1 MSEPEGKRPFRA
13 RAAAAAWPGRAFARW
28 GLNEALAGLQ
38 RRFAAAIEEERE
50 QGRFFLFLPVAAIGG
65 VLLFFAAGRDPS
77 PVAALAVFALL
88 ILLAFAARAR
98 PCAFP
103 ITMLATALAAGF
115 LSAALRTERIA
126 APILEKPVRGMAVG
140 LVESVE
146 PRPRGS
152 RMVIRLEAL
161 ANVPAATRPER
172 VRVTVPKLE
181 GAQAGSRVSVEALW
195 RPPPGPVRP
204 RGYDF
209 ARDAF
214 FLGIGAV
221 GSTARP
227 PIVLA
232 ADTEGGVLQ
241 RASERMDILR
251 NRVTERIL
259 ATVAG
264 DEGAIAAA
272 LVTGQRGEISKPA
285 NDALRAAGLYHVI
298 SISGLHMALFG
309 GFLFGAVRLGLV
321 LIPGFG
327 LRYPVK
333 KWAALVALAGAA
345 FYLAMSGAEI
355 AAQRSFVM
363 IAIVFLAVMFDRQG
377 ITMRNLALAAF
388 AAVLL
393 MPEAVLGPS
402 FQMSFCA
409 AMSIVAWFEWARR
422 RAPDETQEAHSGG
435 IARFLKL
442 YFGGIVATTI
452 AATLATSPFAAF
464 HFQRI
469 ALHSLPSN
477 LIVLPIVGVLV
488 MPWALIGL
496 MLMPFGLD
504 AAAWQVMGLGIGLM
518 LRIAEWIAGWPA
530 SNLAVASF
538 PALSALCLAVGLIL
552 VSLLTTRLRWFGLA
566 PFALGVF
573 LASFPARPDI
583 YVDAGGRAAA
593 VRGIDGRLALVG
605 TRFAGFAASGW
616 LAADGDL
623 RTTRD
628 KSTSEK
634 VRCDKAGCTAQL
646 ADGRMFA
653 LAWTYAGLREDCGRA
668 AVIVTRLIAPPFCRA
683 GAYVIDAPDL
693 ARTGA
698 VALTFGKDG
707 SVAREAARGAT
718 KRVWHGHVQTPKGP
732 IFAQPAAKTEPV
744 FGDDEDVEEDE
755 EGAEDGAL

>member
-1 MSEPEGKRPFRA
+1 VSETKPQRNAG
-13 RAAAAAWPGRAFARW
+13 AAATAPWPGRAFAGW
-28 GLNEALAGLQ
+28 SLNEALAGL
-38 RRFAAAIEEERE
+38 RSRFAAAIEEEGE

-77 PVAALAVFALL
+77 PVAASVAFAVLAV
-88 ILLAFAARAR
+88 LAFAARAR
-98 PCAFP
+98 PWAFP
-103 ITMLATALAAGF
+103 IAMLATALAAGF
-115 LSAALRTERIA
+115 LSAALRTERSA
-126 APILEKPVRGMAVG
+126 APILEKPVRGIAIG
-140 LVESVE
+140 WVESVE

-161 ANVPAATRPER
+161 ANVPPTTLPER
-172 VRVTVPKLE
+172 VRVTVPRLD
-181 GAQAGSRVSVEALW
+181 GAQAGGRVSVEALW

-204 RGYDF
+204 RGHDF

-221 GSTARP
+221 GSAARP

-232 ADTEGGVLQ
+232 AGSERGVL
-241 RASERMDILR
+241 RSASVRMDILR

-259 ATVAG
+259 SAVSG

-272 LVTGQRGEISKPA
+272 LVTGQRGEISKSA

-327 LRYPVK
+327 LRHPAK

-345 FYLAMSGAEI
+345 FYLAMSGAEV

-388 AAVLL
+388 AAIVL

-409 AMSIVAWFEWARR
+409 AMAIVAWFEWARR
-422 RAPDETQEAHSGG
+422 RAPDETREAHSGG
-435 IARFLKL
+435 IGRFLKL
-442 YFGGIVATTI
+442 YFGGIIATTV

-488 MPWALIGL
+488 MPFALIGL
-496 MLMPFGLD
+496 VLMPFGLD
-504 AAAWQVMGLGIGLM
+504 GPAWQVMGFGIGLM
-518 LRIAEWIAGWPA
+518 LRIAEWIASWPA
-530 SNLAVASF
+530 SNLALPSF
-538 PALSALCLAVGLIL
+538 PALAALCLAAGLVVI
-552 VSLLTTRLRWFGLA
+552 SLLTTRMRWLGLA
-566 PFALGVF
+566 PFAAGIF
-573 LASFPARPDI
+573 LAAFPARPDV

-593 VRGIDGRLALVG
+593 VRGSDGRLALVG
-605 TRFAGFAASGW
+605 TRYSGFAAANW

-623 RTTRD
+623 RATRD

-634 VRCDKAGCTAQL
+634 VRCDKSGCTAQL

-653 LAWTYAGLREDCGRA
+653 LAWTYAGLREDCSRA
-668 AVIVTRLIAPPFCRA
+668 EIVVTRLIAPPSCRER
-683 GAYVIDAPDL
+683 AYVVDAADL
-693 ARTGA
+693 AKTGA
-698 VALTFGKDG
+698 VALTFGEGG
-707 SVAREAARGAT
+707 SVTLDAARGAAQ
-718 KRVWHGHVQTPKGP
+718 RIWHGHVQTPKGP
-732 IFAQPAAKTEPV
+732 AFAQAPEKAQPV
-744 FGDDEDVEEDE
+744 ELEVDEDDVE
-755 EGAEDGAL
+755 AENDL